1 MKTDKGKTPLIPSKP
16 SDTYN
21 NMKSI
26 KAISNACNAKLNH
39 IFYTEA
45 FEAASKK
52 IKEIEK

>member
-1 MKTDKGKTPLIPSKP
+1 MKTDKGKPQPMTSTP

-39 IFYTEA
+39 IFYTKA